1 MRILITGGTGM
12 VGSHAAAALQRD
24 GHELRFLA
32 RAPARVTAVTSALGV
47 REPQIVPGDVT
58 DEAAVARALDGCDAV
73 LHSAAL
79 LTFDRARTPEM
90 ERTNVDGT
98 RIVLDAANARQLD
111 PIMIVSS
118 VQALW
123 RPGAGAL
130 TPQDPVAEPRDP
142 YSRTKAAAETLAR
155 SAQERGAPVTLLYPG
170 AVWGPD
176 NPTLGDQITTIFAM
190 VRWGYFV
197 SVTGGIP
204 IIDTRDLAQ
213 AVARAMTPGRGPKR
227 YMLAGRYCSHD
238 ELREIISRLRGR
250 QLARLPVPVSVLRAA
265 GSVCDVLR
273 NRLGIDTGAVSAE
286 AMCIAT
292 FALRGDSEKSMAE
305 LGLEFRPIE
314 ETIAAQMRWM
324 VDAGHL
330 SARAAGA
337 LADPASAPQTSARA
351 PSPRNG

>member
-32 RAPARVTAVTSALGV
+32 RNPARVASVTSPLGLHAPEV
-47 REPQIVPGDVT
+47 IAGDVT
-58 DEAAVARALDGCDAV
+58 DAAAVERAIDGCDAV

-98 RIVLDAANARQLD
+98 RHILEAAIARQLD
-111 PIMIVSS
+111 PIMVVSS

-123 RPGAGAL
+123 QPGAGEL
-130 TPQDPVAEPRDP
+130 TPQDPVAKPRDP

-155 SAQERGAPVTLLYPG
+155 EAQDRGAPVVLLYPG

-197 SVTGGIP
+197 SVEGGIP
-204 IIDTRDLAQ
+204 IIDTRDLAL
-213 AVARAMTPGRGPKR
+213 AATRAMTPGRGPRR

-238 ELREIISRLRGR
+238 TLRELISHLRGR
-250 QLARLPVPVSVLRAA
+250 RLARLPVPASVLRAL
-265 GSVCDVLR
+265 GRLCDVLR
-273 NRLGIDTGAVSAE
+273 DRLGVDTGAVSAE

-292 FALRGDSEKSMAE
+292 SALRGDSQRSIAE
-305 LGLEFRPIE
+305 LGLTFRPVE

-330 SARAAGA
+330 SPRAAGA
-337 LADPASAPQTSARA
+337 LAAPRAPTSARA
-351 PSPRNG
+351 PFPRNG